1 MGYMIVRMCR
11 VDNEQLIVIFPDRE
25 ERFVLL
31 VSSAG
36 RVQVYQIT
44 EHAHE
49 QSVIEGLMDYVG
61 MSLGEGATFEMA
73 HAEMG
78 QRMQPVKMTE
88 VDLRSLMVKAM
99 FRFLMQEQK

>member
-1 MGYMIVRMCR
+1 M
-11 VDNEQLIVIFPDRE
+11 DNEQLIVIFPDRD

-31 VSSAG
+31 VSSSG
-36 RVQVYQIT
+36 RIQVYQIT

-49 QSVIEGLMDYVG
+49 QSVLEGLMDYVG

-78 QRMQPVKMTE
+78 QRMQPVEMSE
-88 VDLRSLMVKAM
+88 GDLRLLMVKAM
-99 FRFLMQEQK
+99 FRFLIQKAA